1 MTAVAVASA
10 LGLPLPVLT
19 RVSLPGRPI
28 LGHPSP
34 PQGSAPAAPAAPPL
48 PRPGSPALEGVAQ
61 AGQQPGGMVMA
72 NHVQGVIYLLHFDR
86 PYRHASHYT
95 GKAASSGLLK
105 AVWQVSGDEFAE
117 LAWMARMGPPG
128 APGTLP
134 APRHRLPVVG
144 ACMPGAVVGTAV
156 LLGAVAAGAVVVGAA
171 AGAVVVAADPDGDV
185 VDVPGA
191 RVAGGVDRSPPATTT
206 PTEVLP
212 PGRGWVPTKLASG
225 WLATAST
232 PVIAATA
239 IPKASTAATATRCQ
253 RIGWG
258 WAWLAPSSLAPSS
271 LAPSSL
277 ESAWSPTR
285 RRRERR
291 ATWWADVSEWLYTA
305 SAGVTSRLTS
315 AAPIRVPSTPK
326 KDAMTA
332 PLTAASAPASNLGM
346 RSCSIP
352 HLEVGVGT
360 AALPCGGP
368 RARPDGSPA
377 AAWGAPT
384 LATQA
389 ASRQLPPGQEGDRAA
404 WGSCGLGDRF
414 LVDRVQR
421 AELQAAKGPGGPGAA
436 YDPEHVA
443 PPRVHQSQRACIV
456 SDCRAEILLIDQ
468 ESCSSMRAC
477 RARWLSRDNARAALS
492 NAPTNSRPIQHW
504 VHSPTFL
511 EPRLGAHRDGVG
523 ARLMAVIGE
532 AGIDFQLAA
541 FGTAT
546 GTTSAP
552 SSAKA
557 GRRGAARSAASS
569 AAGAGEPAGDGGGV
583 PARPSRNASGAPP
596 RGGAN
601 GTRRRG
607 PTTQP
612 PGASRVWLRVDG
624 SWPPP
629 AHRHHDPHPPRWP
642 RAGTGLACGAARGN
656 PAPARGPAGCLLD
669 GLPPGRRP
677 RQGRFASLRDR
688 LRRPLTRSSSRRPGE
703 TRSPGAGEEQP
714 PTSRQD
720 EEVRP

>member
-1 MTAVAVASA
+1 MTAAADRFRPGRSREELRLAQVASGLLMQLDA
-10 LGLPLPVLT
+10 HRLTGRLPLEVQVQASRL
-19 RVSLPGRPI
+19 RHAVKLAIQAEASHSLRPA
-28 LGHPSP
+28 P
-34 PQGSAPAAPAAPPL
+34 PPAASQDPAA
-48 PRPGSPALEGVAQ
+48 ALRTWIATQ
-61 AGQQPGGMVMA
+61 PWAQPGPVGWV
-72 NHVQGVIYLLHFDR
+72 YLLCFRD
-86 PYRHASHYT
+86 PTTGQHAPLQGKGCRGQYAGHYW

-128 APGTLP
+128 APGALP

-144 ACMPGAVVGTAV
+144 ACVPDAVVGTAV
-156 LLGAVAAGAVVVGAA
+156 LLGTVAAGAVVVGAA

-185 VDVPGA
+185 VAVPGA

-212 PGRGWVPTKLASG
+212 PARGWVPTKLASG

-258 WAWLAPSSLAPSS
+258 WAWLAPSWLAPSS
-271 LAPSSL
+271 LAPFSL

-291 ATWWADVSEWLYTA
+291 ATWWADVSEWVYTA

-346 RSCSIP
+346 RNCSIP

-384 LATQA
+384 LATRA
-389 ASRQLPPGQEGDRAA
+389 ASRQLPPGQEGDRVAC
-404 WGSCGLGDRF
+404 GSCGLGDRF
-414 LVDRVQR
+414 LVDWVQR
-421 AELQAAKGPGGPGAA
+421 AELQAAQGPGGPEVA

-477 RARWLSRDNARAALS
+477 RARWLTRDNARAALS
-492 NAPTNSRPIQHW
+492 NAPTNSRQIQHPSLKATW
-504 VHSPTFL
+504 PSACDL
-511 EPRLGAHRDGVG
+511 AMGRSARLHRDVS
-523 ARLMAVIGE
+523 R
-532 AGIDFQLAA
+532 
-541 FGTAT
+541 
-546 GTTSAP
+546 
-552 SSAKA
+552 AKR
-557 GRRGAARSAASS
+557 GR
-569 AAGAGEPAGDGGGV
+569 P
-583 PARPSRNASGAPP
+583 
-596 RGGAN
+596 
-601 GTRRRG
+601 
-607 PTTQP
+607 
-612 PGASRVWLRVDG
+612 DG
-624 SWPPP
+624 S
-629 AHRHHDPHPPRWP
+629 
-642 RAGTGLACGAARGN
+642 
-656 PAPARGPAGCLLD
+656 
-669 GLPPGRRP
+669 
-677 RQGRFASLRDR
+677 
-688 LRRPLTRSSSRRPGE
+688 
-703 TRSPGAGEEQP
+703 
-714 PTSRQD
+714 
-720 EEVRP
+720 